1 MINSV
6 YIVVLAIAILWVILF
21 FFMRRPSR
29 SSDLDNIETEQDRKN
44 PLGS

>member
-1 MINSV
+1 MTNSV

-29 SSDLDNIETEQDRKN
+29 DSDLKSVEAEQEHKN